1 MASDGSDANSFCVAL
16 CTTAPGEAVRI
27 ARALVEERLAAC
39 VNIVPIRSCYLW
51 EEKLNIDEEEQMII
65 KTEQRMVKQVMTRI
79 IELHSYKVPEIIV
92 LPIMSGHQPYLDWL
106 SQSVG

>member
-1 MASDGSDANSFCVAL
+1 MVSVGSDANSFCVAL
-16 CTTAPGEAVRI
+16 CTTIPGEAERI

-39 VNIVPIRSCYLW
+39 VNIVPVRSCYLCNG
-51 EEKLNIDEEEQMII
+51 KLNMEGEEQMII
-65 KTEQRMVKQVMTRI
+65 KTEKRMIEPVMARI

-92 LPIMSGHQPYLDWL
+92 LPITSGHQPYLDWL